1 MKKLF
6 AMFVSLLAMAGCT
19 VEEGDGGRR
28 TLGVYR
34 IFCSADD
41 VMRKVHLRAMDVA
54 RLTEEYIGA
63 SESERPAIWEKVPFC
78 FHMTEVEENHWQL
91 QGRTQPEDELW
102 VWHIYTGGKSLY
114 EAGSRWT
121 VTFSRY
127 DDGWAEE
134 EWTAG
139 RATVESL
146 GDRTWNYVM
155 EPSATGLACG
165 AELSVALL
173 SEAQDRG
180 HVRYEVSGTGTTR
193 LRSGGGWLEQ
203 SGTVTVDYRADRAEY
218 TCCNLQPG
226 ISLGGGYDLTL
237 SGDGF
242 PQPVEMSV
250 SFLMGS
256 TTVTVG
262 EVSEYYGYVMCDV
275 LR

>member
-1 MKKLF
+1 MRKLF

-19 VEEGDGGRR
+19 VEEGDDGGR

-63 SESERPAIWEKVPFC
+63 SESERPAIWEKVPFY
-78 FHMTEVEENHWQL
+78 FYMTEVEENHWQL
-91 QGRTQPEDELW
+91 VGRPQPEDELW
-102 VWHIYTGGKSLY
+102 VWHLYTDGKSLY

-121 VTFSRY
+121 IAFSRY
-127 DDGWAEE
+127 TDGAED

-139 RATVESL
+139 RATIESL
-146 GDRTWNYVM
+146 GDCTWSYVM
-155 EPSATGLACG
+155 EPSATGPAYG
-165 AELSVALL
+165 AELSVALQ
-173 SEAQDRG
+173 SEAQERG
-180 HVRYEVSGTGTTR
+180 HVRYEVSGTGTTQ

-203 SGTVTVDYRADRAEY
+203 PRTVKVDYRADRAEY
-218 TCCNLQPG
+218 TFCNLQPG

-250 SFLMGS
+250 SFLMGG

-262 EVSEYYGYVMCDV
+262 EVSEYYGDVMCDV